1 MKNLFDSFAWWVL
14 LSATALA
21 FFVFL
26 AFDAVA
32 VALTGTP
39 LFFLIK

>member
-1 MKNLFDSFAWWVL
+1 MKKLFGSFAWWVI
-14 LSATALA
+14 LSVTALV

-26 AFDAVA
+26 AFDIVA